1 MLCKT
6 KNKQKMEQITLQN
19 AKVVTV
25 NKTIATKQSS
35 PECIMPALSP
45 ALQTTD
51 KVIKENVKKTLSK
64 QLPTIPI
71 QSEKMISLQS
81 TQIDTDPKQKKSGDE
96 KSKINK
102 TQSET
107 EFEDVSIAT
116 SMLID
121 KTQTSISQRVDD
133 SADTGEYVDD
143 LPEDHEESSS
153 E

>member
-1 MLCKT
+1 
-6 KNKQKMEQITLQN
+6 
-19 AKVVTV
+19 
-25 NKTIATKQSS
+25 
-35 PECIMPALSP
+35 MPALSP

-121 KTQTSISQRVDD
+121 KTQTSISQRV
-133 SADTGEYVDD
+133 SQMLAFAI
-143 LPEDHEESSS
+143 
-153 E
+153 